1 MKIGVL
7 AASCAIAG
15 IAAGSIADATASTPA
30 AKARTKTSHAKGNR
44 VEDRLLKL
52 AGRTV
57 AGSFVVDTK
66 TGFVTV
72 TIARGTLDSVSGEQL
87 TLTEGTAK
95 QAYKTVTL
103 TLPSQT
109 LVRDDRQISTLAQLT
124 KGQRVAIVE
133 GPKRALVVAR
143 PAASA

>member
-1 MKIGVL
+1 MINSVP
-7 AASCAIAG
+7 
-15 IAAGSIADATASTPA
+15 STPA
-30 AKARTKTSHAKGNR
+30 AKAHTKTSDVKSARAKGNR
-44 VEDRLLKL
+44 VEHRLLKL

-72 TIARGTLDSVSGEQL
+72 TIVRGTVDSVSGDQL

-95 QAYKTVTL
+95 QAYKTVPL
-103 TLPSQT
+103 TLPSRT
-109 LVRDDRQISTLAQLT
+109 VVRDDRRISTLTQLT
-124 KGQRVAIVE
+124 KGQRIAIVE